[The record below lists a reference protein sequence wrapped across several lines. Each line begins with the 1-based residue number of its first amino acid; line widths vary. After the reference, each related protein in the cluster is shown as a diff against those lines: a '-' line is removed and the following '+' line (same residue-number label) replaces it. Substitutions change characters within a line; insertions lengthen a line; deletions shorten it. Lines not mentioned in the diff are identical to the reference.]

1 MAEAEAIKRSVR
13 DYIARKTFVS
23 ALQGLQSFAVLAV
36 FGVEFTMMW
45 GLIFVFN
52 FNPYLG
58 NWWSCRCRLPSASS
72 STPKGPGGR
81 C

>member
-36 FGVEFTMMW
+36 FGVEFTMM
-45 GLIFVFN
+45 
-52 FNPYLG
+52 
-58 NWWSCRCRLPSASS
+58 
-72 STPKGPGGR
+72 
-81 C
+81 